1 MVYVVVFIT
10 CPDMESAEKIAK
22 TLVEKKLAACV
33 NLVKVAKSIYRWKG
47 KVEEAEEVLLIAKT
61 KTSLVEQLKKEV
73 KSVHPYQVPEVIC
86 TPVIAGLEEYLKWLE
101 QETLG

>member
-1 MVYVVVFIT
+1 MAYVVVFIT

>member
-1 MVYVVVFIT
+1 MAYVVVFIT

-22 TLVEKKLAACV
+22 TLVEKKLSACV

-61 KTSLVEQLKKEV
+61 KTSLAEQLKKEV